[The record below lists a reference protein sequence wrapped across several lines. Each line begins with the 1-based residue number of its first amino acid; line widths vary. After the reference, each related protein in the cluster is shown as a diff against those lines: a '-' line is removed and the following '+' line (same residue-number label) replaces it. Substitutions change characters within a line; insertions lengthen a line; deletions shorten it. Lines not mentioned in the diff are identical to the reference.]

1 MKELISEPVLQT
13 GTFGGK
19 AEVAPP
25 SGRFGVKAEESK
37 SNWFGLKAEEELVE
51 ETLLVSNK
59 NIIVMLWNIKI
70 LFFKEFEEKRHENK
84 VGFRDRKIIEY
95 ENRVRHYSTPDKV
108 FRYFATYK
116 LTDDKDHSEVEYFK
130 GTDK

>member
-1 MKELISEPVLQT
+1 MISFQPIPAFIFPLQSLKGTGIFPPVHFCNWFLIRYKKEVIEEAEKLGLDKDEVMKELISEPVLQT

-59 NIIVMLWNIKI
+59 NIIVML
-70 LFFKEFEEKRHENK
+70 
-84 VGFRDRKIIEY
+84 
-95 ENRVRHYSTPDKV
+95 
-108 FRYFATYK
+108 
-116 LTDDKDHSEVEYFK
+116 
-130 GTDK
+130 